1 MTDKEFKRLEHEVDE
16 TLENLTENNTIKF
29 ALTWYARDVFHESLD
44 LVEAQIKRIVERK
57 GIKLV
62 YMRTPDASGKMINLD
77 AWKED

>member
-16 TLENLTENNTIKF
+16 TLENLTENSTIKF

-62 YMRTPDASGKMINLD
+62 YMRTTDASGKMINLD